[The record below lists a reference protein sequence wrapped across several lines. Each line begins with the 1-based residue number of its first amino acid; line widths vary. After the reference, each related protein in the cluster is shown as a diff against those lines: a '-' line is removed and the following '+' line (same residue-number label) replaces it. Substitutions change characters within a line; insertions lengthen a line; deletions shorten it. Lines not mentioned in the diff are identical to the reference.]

1 MSSTAS
7 DNSDI
12 DDDVDD
18 DDDVDADG
26 DDDDVDADGD
36 DGDADYHRMGSLSI
50 GVGIFDPRESIHFNT
65 RRQIFIFCQKI

>member
-12 DDDVDD
+12 AD
-18 DDDVDADG
+18 DAD
-26 DDDDVDADGD
+26 DEDDVDADGD
-36 DGDADYHRMGSLSI
+36 DGDTDYHRMGSLSI

-65 RRQIFIFCQKI
+65 RRQKFIFCQKF